1 MYGIVDQLL
10 PTVEHDLYEEV
21 DGVKP
26 SDSSSLVPE
35 DSPLL
40 PGSVKMHRKANTTD
54 KNAVL
59 IRNDFARTDFVDGL
73 PAEMD
78 LDLKYFD
85 FASINKSNGMITES
99 RSHFAQQ
106 LNFGEPIHSNGGFN
120 ISMMK
125 VTLTSHVSHIESN
138 FLGLKQSERVNFRF
152 FVKLVVPK
160 SKATFSVNEKP
171 HRVSNST
178 QTPLN
183 ISSPSRHRRSAS
195 VVPWKKAGPLNL
207 SVDHSFTLFEKKVIG
222 LNVRGE
228 GMVWLEDG
236 DNMEIGVSFGIS
248 IGGGKVR
255 NIFHERYQRNQLEDG
270 KDWSKEYH
278 WGIGIVSVFFCVAS

>member
-1 MYGIVDQLL
+1 M
-10 PTVEHDLYEEV
+10 EHDFYEEV
-21 DGVKP
+21 DGEKP
-26 SDSSSLVPE
+26 SDSSSLDPE

-40 PGSVKMHRKANTTD
+40 PGSVKMHRKANTSNI
-54 KNAVL
+54 NAVL
-59 IRNDFARTDFVDGL
+59 IKNNFDHTDFVDGL

-78 LDLKYFD
+78 LGLKYFD
-85 FASINKSNGMITES
+85 FASINKSNGMVTES

-106 LNFGEPIHSNGGFN
+106 LNFGEPIHSNGGLN

-125 VTLTSHVSHIESN
+125 ISLTSHFLLIESN
-138 FLGLKQSERVNFRF
+138 YFASMQFQRVNFRI
-152 FVKLVVPK
+152 FVKLVIPK
-160 SKATFSVNEKP
+160 SEATFSVNEKP
-171 HRVSNST
+171 HRVFNST

-183 ISSPSRHRRSAS
+183 ISSPNRHRRSAS

-207 SVDHSFTLFEKKVIG
+207 NVDHSFTLFEKKVIG
-222 LNVRGE
+222 LNVKGE

-270 KDWSKEYH
+270 KDLSKEYH
-278 WGIGIVSVFFCVAS
+278 WDMGIVSVFVCVAF